1 MDQLGPW
8 PPSWQS
14 LWQSAV
20 FYGAFATAV
29 RVGAN
34 ILLLPFILKR
44 FSTQELAL
52 WWVFV
57 ALGAV
62 ANVGDFGFGQAISR
76 VYSFLWAGADDFD
89 TEGLRASLPN
99 SSPNYELIRRFDAT
113 VHYFYV
119 RVSVVVGAILAVAGT
134 PFVVPLL
141 QPPVNRLWILLCW
154 SAFILASA
162 YSLAASRWVL
172 ACQGINRVREV
183 QASYFWSGLSY
194 VLVAAVM
201 LIMGGGLETM
211 VVATAVRAV
220 VGQQLCARAYRRAI
234 PNLRGSKPPADVSML
249 KRIWPNARRFFLL
262 SLAAYV
268 VANGATLMCST
279 LLGPDATASFG
290 LTVQIGNFIANFSA
304 LWLSVKWPQ
313 ITILR
318 TQGELH
324 RMAILFARRLLLVM
338 VTFALSAVF
347 LLAAGNYL
355 LAMRGTHTR
364 LLAHPY
370 MLVYL
375 VYLAQQ
381 QFYVQFGNL
390 TFTENVVPFVG
401 ISIVT
406 ALALVGLSLVLTP
419 ILGLWGLILGPLIAT
434 VVCSSWYVVYRG
446 FTGQPLSARQLV
458 GAALYGRV

>member
-1 MDQLGPW
+1 MDQLRPW
-8 PPSWQS
+8 PSAWQS

-44 FSTQELAL
+44 FSAQELAL

-62 ANVGDFGFGQAISR
+62 ANLGDFGFGQAISR
-76 VYSFLWAGADDFD
+76 VYSFLWAGADNFD

-99 SSPNYELIRRFDAT
+99 SSPNYDLIRHFDAT

-119 RVSVVVGAILAVAGT
+119 RVSVVVGAILAIAGT
-134 PFVVPLL
+134 PFVVPLI
-141 QPPVNRLWILLCW
+141 QPPVNRVWILLCW
-154 SAFILASA
+154 SAFILASG
-162 YSLAASRWVL
+162 YSLATSRWTL
-172 ACQGINRVREV
+172 ACQGVNRVREL
-183 QASYFWSGLSY
+183 QASYFWSGLSF
-194 VLVAAVM
+194 VIVAALM
-201 LIMGGGLETM
+201 LIVGGGLETM
-211 VVATAVRAV
+211 VVATAARAV

-234 PNLRGSKPPADVSML
+234 PNVRGQKPRADLSML
-249 KRIWPNARRFFLL
+249 KRIWPNARKFFLL
-262 SLAAYV
+262 SLGAYV
-268 VANGATLMCST
+268 VANGTTLMCSA
-279 LLGPDATASFG
+279 LLGPEATASFG
-290 LTVQIGNFIANFSA
+290 LTVQVGNFIASFSA
-304 LWLSVKWPQ
+304 LWLTVKWPQ

-318 TQGELH
+318 TQGELQP
-324 RMAILFARRLLLVM
+324 MAILFARRLLLVM
-338 VTFALSAVF
+338 ITFVLSAVLLLVSGNF
-347 LLAAGNYL
+347 LLAI
-355 LAMRGTHTR
+355 RGTHTR

-375 VYLAQQ
+375 LYLAQQ

-406 ALALVGLSLVLTP
+406 ALALLGLTLILTP
-419 ILGLWGLILGPLIAT
+419 ILGMWGLILGPLVAT

-446 FTGQPLSARQLV
+446 FCGQPLSARQLV
-458 GAALYGRV
+458 DAALYGRV